1 MVDRKLGRDARH
13 AWRREKC
20 LQITRLMLV
29 IFLRHLFHPGIQV
42 FFVFNLKVLNRHCL
56 WPLRKIL
63 GVTNVLKSFYSSDS
77 LELCGC
83 SVNKWVQL
91 TERLMVS
98 LALERMAGHWG
109 PGGWQGH

>member
-1 MVDRKLGRDARH
+1 MATRKMPANNSSHVGHFFSQSFPSRF
-13 AWRREKC
+13 
-20 LQITRLMLV
+20 
-29 IFLRHLFHPGIQV
+29 FLSSIY
-42 FFVFNLKVLNRHCL
+42 KVLNRHCL

-83 SVNKWVQL
+83 SANKWVQL

-109 PGGWQGH
+109 PGGLWGGRGIEVDLKQTISVNF